1 MGSSPTL
8 GDILASFSLS
18 GEVNAL
24 LLNEHCMYT
33 LHVVCC
39 GLQEEVM
46 LYSNVSG
53 SVMLRTGLDFN
64 KEKDNSETG
73 LDYDSIICM
82 KRKRKIRHVK
92 TCC

>member
-1 MGSSPTL
+1 MQC
-8 GDILASFSLS
+8 I
-18 GEVNAL
+18 
-24 LLNEHCMYT
+24 HCM
-33 LHVVCC
+33 LSVECC

-46 LYSNVSG
+46 LYSNVSD
-53 SVMLRTGLDFN
+53 SFMLRIGLDFN

>member
-1 MGSSPTL
+1 M
-8 GDILASFSLS
+8 LS
-18 GEVNAL
+18 
-24 LLNEHCMYT
+24 
-33 LHVVCC
+33 VVCC

-46 LYSNVSG
+46 LYSNASG
-53 SVMLRTGLDFN
+53 SVMLRIGLDFN
-64 KEKDNSETG
+64 KEKDKSETG